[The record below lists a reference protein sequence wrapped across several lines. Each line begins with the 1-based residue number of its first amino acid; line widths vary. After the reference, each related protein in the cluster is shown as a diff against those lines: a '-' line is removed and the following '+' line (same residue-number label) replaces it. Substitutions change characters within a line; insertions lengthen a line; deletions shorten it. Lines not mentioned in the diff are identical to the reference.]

1 MEWEIIIHRELK
13 YIEFVTKGVADQAGS
28 LSMAKKVAEIMRKNK
43 LTKVIIDH
51 RKIESVSGN
60 VKDIYERPK
69 LFRLIGV
76 ILGLKIAEI
85 INPDHLAHFRFL
97 ETVCVN
103 RGYVFSIFYDRA
115 TALKWLLA

>member
-1 MEWEIIIHRELK
+1 MEWEIIIHREHK

-28 LSMAKKVAEIMRKNK
+28 LSMAKKAAEIMRKNR

-76 ILGLKIAEI
+76 ILGIKIAEI

-103 RGYVFSIFYDRA
+103 RGYSFSIFYDRA
-115 TALKWLLA
+115 TALQWLLA